1 MGLYKYLVWEVG
13 VKWQP
18 EGESNVR
25 SKGVTE
31 SKKAEMSG
39 QSVGYDEVAGTTR
52 SGRGQ
57 LLVLGIRIGSGH
69 FKF

>member
-1 MGLYKYLVWEVG
+1 M
-13 VKWQP
+13 
-18 EGESNVR
+18 R
-25 SKGVTE
+25 SQGVTE